1 VHEVTFT
8 PSGPYRL
15 DASSGVPDPTRR
27 RRGGLLSLAFNAGSE
42 PARARI
48 WQTGDG
54 LIHARIA
61 SSSRP
66 DAAHDRLRR
75 ILRLDADHR
84 PFHELARRDPLL
96 RRLWPR
102 LRAVRPMML
111 ATPEHA
117 LVKAVA
123 GQLIRGSEA
132 WKIECRIIRL
142 TCATDGEL
150 WSPPTAAELTAVHGA
165 RFARA
170 GLSSARASLL
180 HRSARRLPWQ
190 SLADAG
196 TDEALARIRQ
206 EPGLGPW
213 SAGVVMLYGYGRDDA
228 ALVDDLGLV
237 KLARALGLETTEEL
251 VAPYGEWRGLASYW
265 LLRHPAANDRAAA
278 ARMPRFRQANS

>member
-1 VHEVTFT
+1 
-8 PSGPYRL
+8 
-15 DASSGVPDPTRR
+15 
-27 RRGGLLSLAFNAGSE
+27 AFHAGSE

-61 SSSRP
+61 SRRP
-66 DAAHDRLRR
+66 ETAHDRLRR

-84 PFHELARRDPLL
+84 PFHERARRDPLL
-96 RRLWPR
+96 RPLWPR

-132 WKIECRIIRL
+132 WKIECRIIRMA
-142 TCATDGEL
+142 CATDGEL
-150 WSPPTAAELTAVHGA
+150 WSPPTAAELTAMHGA

-180 HRSARRLPWQ
+180 HRCARRLPWRR
-190 SLADAG
+190 LEEAATADA
-196 TDEALARIRQ
+196 
-206 EPGLGPW
+206 
-213 SAGVVMLYGYGRDDA
+213 
-228 ALVDDLGLV
+228 
-237 KLARALGLETTEEL
+237 
-251 VAPYGEWRGLASYW
+251 
-265 LLRHPAANDRAAA
+265 
-278 ARMPRFRQANS
+278 